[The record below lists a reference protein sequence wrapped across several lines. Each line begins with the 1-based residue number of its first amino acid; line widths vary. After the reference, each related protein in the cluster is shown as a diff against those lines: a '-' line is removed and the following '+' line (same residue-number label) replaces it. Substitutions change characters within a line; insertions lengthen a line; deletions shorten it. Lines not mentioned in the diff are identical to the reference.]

1 MADAIYEVNIKLD
14 AQQFEQELNQLKG
27 KLKKFEKEAKERNK
41 KDPIFRR
48 GRELTVLKSIES
60 TKENIP
66 QNISFVRVNKSSGE
80 VDIDSKENF
89 YFELFLDENIN

>member
-1 MADAIYEVNIKLD
+1 MHNYK
-14 AQQFEQELNQLKG
+14 
-27 KLKKFEKEAKERNK
+27 
-41 KDPIFRR
+41 
-48 GRELTVLKSIES
+48 LKSIEI

-89 YFELFLDENIN
+89 YFELFLEENIN